1 MKGGKIVKKNRI
13 IKGILLLIVLA
24 LLTIGFTGCGG
35 GIIPT
40 TGTVYITIDT
50 WDDYSLY
57 VDGIY
62 QAYVTNGYFT
72 LTNVPAGYHKFEA
85 YGYYYGYYG
94 IVPNKYIYSGVTNY
108 VTITT
113 Y

>member
-1 MKGGKIVKKNRI
+1 M
-13 IKGILLLIVLA
+13 
-24 LLTIGFTGCGG
+24 GFTGCGAV
-35 GIIPT
+35 IITPT

-57 VDGIY
+57 VDGIF

>member
-1 MKGGKIVKKNRI
+1 MNKKKIM
-13 IKGILLLIVLA
+13 KGILVLIVLA
-24 LLTIGFTGCGG
+24 ALIVGFTGCGTV
-35 GIIPT
+35 IITTPA

-57 VDGIY
+57 VDGNY

-72 LTNVPAGYHKFEA
+72 LTNVPAGYHTFEA

>member
-1 MKGGKIVKKNRI
+1 VKKNRI
-13 IKGILLLIVLA
+13 MKGILLLIILA
-24 LLTIGFTGCGG
+24 LLIVGFTGCGG
-35 GIIPT
+35 VIITTPA

-62 QAYVTNGYFT
+62 QGYITNGYFT
-72 LTNVPAGYHKFEA
+72 LTNVPAGYHTFEA
-85 YGYYYGYYG
+85 YGYYFGRYG
-94 IVPNKYIYSGVTNY
+94 IVPNKYIYPGVTNY